1 LREFI
6 RNNRLVLAIYLLLVL
21 VAIVVIFYFEKNQ
34 VHLFVNQYVG
44 NRFVNALFFNATY
57 LGDGVVAPFLVLA
70 VTVINMRAGFTTT
83 CALLLASLIST
94 ILKYQFFD
102 DAHRPYYIFQYF
114 DRHDLNL
121 VEGVEMHIHNSF
133 PSGHAT
139 QTFAI
144 LMSAV
149 FVAKR
154 QGFKIFFLAVAVVA
168 AFSRVYL
175 SQHWLVDILAGSLI
189 GLFCSFAFYALF
201 ILRDRMRRLNKPLT
215 ALFQKKK

>member
-1 LREFI
+1 MREFI
-6 RNNRLVLAIYLLLVL
+6 RNNRLVLAIYLLL
-21 VAIVVIFYFEKNQ
+21 AIVTLFFIFTVEKNNI
-34 VHLFVNQYVG
+34 HLYLNQYVG
-44 NRFVNALFFNATY
+44 NRFINALFFNATY
-57 LGDGVVAPFLVLA
+57 LGDGTLAPFLVLA
-70 VTVINMRAGFTTT
+70 VTVVNMRAGLTTT
-83 CALLLASLIST
+83 CALLLASLVST

-139 QTFAI
+139 QIFAI
-144 LMSAV
+144 FMSTM
-149 FVAKR
+149 FVARR
-154 QGFKIFFLAVAVVA
+154 QTFKILFLGVSVLA

-189 GLFCSFAFYALF
+189 GLFCSLVFYAIF
-201 ILRDRMRRLNKPLT
+201 ILRDRMKRLNKPLS
-215 ALFQKKK
+215 ALFARKT